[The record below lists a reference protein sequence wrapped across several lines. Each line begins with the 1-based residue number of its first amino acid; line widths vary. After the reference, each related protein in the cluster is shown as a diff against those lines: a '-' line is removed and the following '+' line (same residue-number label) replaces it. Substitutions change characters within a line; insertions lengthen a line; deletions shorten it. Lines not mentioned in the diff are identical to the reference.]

1 MKAFTLCGTI
11 ALAAVVLLALPLL
24 ARAQQAA
31 AAAEATAGAGAMIAA
46 PTAVPPAIDPKADEI
61 LKKMGK
67 LLSDAKSFSVES
79 HAIADQITPDMQRV
93 QYAKNHKVI
102 VRRPDRLAADV
113 VSDGGDLQFRY
124 DGKTVTIYNPGTKS
138 WGSTEAPKTIHETL
152 DMLAERYGM
161 VIPLAD
167 LVFPDP
173 YQVLM
178 EHVRS
183 AEYLGLGYVF
193 DTKCHHLAFRGPGV
207 DWEIWIQQ
215 GDQPLPLKMEIS
227 FSDVPGH
234 PDYTAFLSNWNL
246 SSDAPD
252 SAFVFT
258 PPPGSKQVEFAPAK
272 MPAAANGNG
281 APAGKP

>member
-1 MKAFTLCGTI
+1 VPQDVAN
-11 ALAAVVLLALPLL
+11 AATSDVPRTGQGPV
-24 ARAQQAA
+24 
-31 AAAEATAGAGAMIAA
+31 A
-46 PTAVPPAIDPKADEI
+46 PPVPSIDPKADDL

-67 LLSDAKSFSVES
+67 LLANAKSFSVES
-79 HAIADQITPDMQRV
+79 HAISDFVTPDLQRT

-102 VRRPDRLAADV
+102 LRRPDRLAADV
-113 VSDGGDLQFRY
+113 VSDGGDLQLRY
-124 DGKTVTIYNPGTKS
+124 DGKTVTLYNPGSHS
-138 WGSTEAPKTIHETL
+138 WGSIDAPKTIHETL
-152 DMLAERYGM
+152 DMLAEKYGM
-161 VIPLAD
+161 EIPLAD

-193 DTKCHHLAFRGPGV
+193 DTKCHHLVFRGPSV

-215 GDQPLPLKMEIS
+215 GDQPLPLKMVLAS
-227 FSDVPGH
+227 TDVPGH
-234 PDYTAFLSNWNL
+234 PEFTAFLSNWNL
-246 SSDAPD
+246 SPDTPD

-258 PPPGSKQVEFAPAK
+258 PPPGAKQVEFAPPQV
-272 MPAAANGNG
+272 PAASKSNG